1 MKFSRIRYRC
11 NNLFSALHVVLLFC
25 HLDFVQNF
33 TKTKLVFPP
42 AKNHLQERTY
52 LCILATNVAT
62 EKVFIFLWFWWVVQ
76 IWISMCQI
84 FSCISS
90 GISFW
95 SRSASVPSYTMR
107 FCFYPGK
114 YHFFPSDH
122 NNDVWYVWTQG
133 WGLEDLLPEDHAPKG
148 WGRFFNVSM
157 KINFWP
163 LLSASKRE
171 WSTTMSAAG
180 LITSRRC
187 HQVISR

>member
-1 MKFSRIRYRC
+1 MGVISDPTNFVADFCVLNKNFSLLNLWEKGGRGHSYPTIFLHTVSILDYFHFSLTSRIDPLC
-11 NNLFSALHVVLLFC
+11 
-25 HLDFVQNF
+25 
-33 TKTKLVFPP
+33 PP
-42 AKNHLQERTY
+42 PSLSINHIQERTY

-122 NNDVWYVWTQG
+122 NNDV
-133 WGLEDLLPEDHAPKG
+133 
-148 WGRFFNVSM
+148 
-157 KINFWP
+157 
-163 LLSASKRE
+163 
-171 WSTTMSAAG
+171 
-180 LITSRRC
+180 
-187 HQVISR
+187 